1 MKKLTILFSFIFG
14 LFTIFAQTNN
24 IEGQYKQIDDKT
36 GKMKS
41 IIELSIRNGKLYG
54 TIKKLYVETDSN
66 QLICSNCKGDQ
77 KNHPFIGLKVILGME
92 NQGDEWYK
100 DDSILDPGS
109 GRTFT
114 GKVWVEE
121 PGIIK
126 VRGYLGAL
134 YRTQTWYKIN

>member
-1 MKKLTILFSFIFG
+1 MKTIILFLSCLFG
-14 LFTIFAQTNN
+14 LLTIFAQSNQ
-24 IEGQYKQIDDKT
+24 IEGRYKQIDDKT

-41 IIELSIRNGKLYG
+41 IIELSIQNGKLYG
-54 TIKKLYVETDSN
+54 TIEEIFVEKNRN
-66 QLICSNCKGDQ
+66 QRCTNCSGDQ
-77 KNHPFIGLKVILGME
+77 KNHPLIGLKVIIGME
-92 NQGDEWYK
+92 NTGSEWYN